1 LTQPQ
6 SFIFPGGD
14 IQSQGSNS
22 SEDSMKRIIT
32 AVMVGILALAID
44 EPTADGRGFGGFRGG
59 GGGFGGSRG
68 GGGFGGGDRGGGGGD
83 RGSGDRGG
91 GFGGGDKS
99 GGAGGAQRGG
109 AGGGDRQGFGGDKSG
124 GFGQRGGG
132 SSAEQQMF
140 GGGERKGG
148 AGATNRGTFGDAD
161 GQRPRDSNGR
171 PSGESAGPYGRPAG
185 DAATRPSTGPWG
197 SAEGKNWQSAFA
209 GSHFPTDG
217 GLAHYASNGALAGAA
232 AHSTPYWSG
241 GAVASQASAVRGNFA
256 YGNAFHP
263 AWNTT
268 HPGAW
273 YAAGWAGS
281 TAWHAPA
288 WPAVAGYCLP
298 AAASGVSAEPVDYDY
313 GSSVVYQDNN
323 VYVNGDNV
331 GTAQDYNQQA
341 LNLAAQGQQ
350 AEAPPTDEWK
360 ALGVFALA
368 QTGEKTSNDIFQLA
382 VNKEGVIRGNYYD
395 GLMDSTTP
403 VYGSLDKKSQRA
415 AWTIGK
421 AKNRVF
427 EAGIYNLTQPQCP
440 CLVHIG
446 TQMTNQMLLVRV
458 EQPKNGK

>member
-1 LTQPQ
+1 
-6 SFIFPGGD
+6 
-14 IQSQGSNS
+14 
-22 SEDSMKRIIT
+22 MKRIIT
-32 AVMVGILALAID
+32 AVVVGILALACD

-59 GGGFGGSRG
+59 GGGFGGGDR
-68 GGGFGGGDRGGGGGD
+68 GGFGGGDRGGFGGGD
-83 RGSGDRGG
+83 RG
-91 GFGGGDKS
+91 GFGGGDRGGFGGGERS
-99 GGAGGAQRGG
+99 GGQRGG
-109 AGGGDRQGFGGDKSG
+109 FGGGDRQGFGGDKSG

-148 AGATNRGTFGDAD
+148 AGAGNRGPFGDAE
-161 GQRPRDSNGR
+161 GQRPREGSGR
-171 PSGESAGPYGRPAG
+171 PFGESAGPYDRPAG
-185 DAATRPSTGPWG
+185 GAATRPTTGPWG
-197 SAEGKNWQSAFA
+197 SSAHQNWQSAFA
-209 GSHFPTDG
+209 GSHFPTDA
-217 GLAHYASNGALAGAA
+217 GLAHYASSGAFAGAA
-232 AHSTPYWSG
+232 AHSTPYRSA
-241 GAVASQASAVRGNFA
+241 GAVASQANAVRGNFA
-256 YGNAFHP
+256 YANAFHP

-273 YAAGWAGS
+273 YAAGWAGN
-281 TAWHAPA
+281 TAWNAPA
-288 WPAVAGYCLP
+288 WSAVAGYCLSS
-298 AAASGVSAEPVDYDY
+298 AASGGSVAPVDYDY
-313 GSSVVYQDNN
+313 GGSVVYQDND

-350 AEAPPTDEWK
+350 ADAPPTDEWK

-403 VYGSLDKKSQRA
+403 VYGSVDKKSQRA

-446 TQMTNQMLLVRV
+446 TQMTNQMLMVRV
-458 EQPKNGK
+458 EQPKNAK